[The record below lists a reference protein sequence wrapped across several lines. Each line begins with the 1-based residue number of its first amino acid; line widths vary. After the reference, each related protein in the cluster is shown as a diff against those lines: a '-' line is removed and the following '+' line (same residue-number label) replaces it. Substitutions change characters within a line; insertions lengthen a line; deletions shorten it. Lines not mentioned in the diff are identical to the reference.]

1 MQEDLQTCLKR
12 LFGSQAEIAAQG
24 PVSGGDI
31 NDAYHLVLND
41 GRDLF
46 MKSHGGVADDFFT
59 VEADGLK
66 AMHEAGART
75 PEVLAHG
82 KNADGTS
89 FLLMTYV
96 RPSRPRCDY
105 WENLGHML
113 AKMHQA
119 DTAAWTKGKCFGFY
133 ENNYSGSIRQK
144 NQVND
149 SWVDFF
155 RTQRLLPRL
164 QLTRSYFSEDDRRRA
179 RHLLDHLEDYFVEP
193 AYPSLLH
200 GDLWCGNVMLGSEG
214 EAVLIDPAVCVG
226 NREFDIALTRLF
238 GGFEPAFYDAYNEA
252 APLESGF
259 GERLDLYNLYHLL
272 NHLHLFG
279 RAYLGAVTRIIRHYA
294 G

>member
-1 MQEDLQTCLKR
+1 MQEDLMSCLTR
-12 LFGSQAEIAAQG
+12 LFGSGADIMAKE

-31 NDAYHLVLND
+31 NEAYHLVLR
-41 GRDLF
+41 GGQDLF
-46 MKSHGGVADDFFT
+46 LKCHTNVADDFFA

-66 AMHEAGART
+66 AMKEAGART
-75 PEVLAHG
+75 PEVLAYG
-82 KNADGTS
+82 KNPDGKS
-89 FLLMTYV
+89 FLLLTYV
-96 RPSRPRCDY
+96 RPSRPRRDY

-113 AKMHQA
+113 AAMHQA
-119 DTAAWTKGKCFGFY
+119 DTTSLTKGRRFGFY

-164 QLTRSYFSEDDRRRA
+164 QLTKSYFTPEDRRRA

-193 AYPSLLH
+193 EYPSLLH
-200 GDLWCGNVMLGSEG
+200 GDLWCGNVMLGSDG

-238 GGFEPAFYDAYNEA
+238 GGFEPEFYDAYNEA
-252 APLESGF
+252 APLEAGF